1 MRVILSIISGA
12 NTDPVTKGKT
22 VQLRYP
28 TASDYPA
35 WSRLRAASADF
46 LQPWEPRWPSDD
58 LSRDSYRKRLKRYAR
73 ETKAQT
79 GYPFF
84 IERRSDKALLGGIS
98 LGHVR
103 RGVSQS
109 GQIGYWIGKD
119 FAGQGH
125 MSEGLE
131 LLCNF
136 AFSSLNLHRL
146 EAACVPS
153 NIRSIGLLEKAGFE
167 REGHLRSYL
176 KINGSWQDHILYSRI
191 HPLHGADFN
200 LRSESGDT

>member
-1 MRVILSIISGA
+1 MIFSIISGA
-12 NTDPVTKGKT
+12 TADPVTRGKT
-22 VQLRYP
+22 VQLRFP
-28 TASDYPA
+28 HASDYAA
-35 WSRLRAASADF
+35 WARLRAASSEF

-58 LSRDSYRKRLKRYAR
+58 LSRDSYRKRLKRYNQ
-73 ETKAQT
+73 EIKAQT
-79 GYPFF
+79 GFPFF
-84 IERRSDKALLGGIS
+84 IERRSDKTLLGGIS

-125 MSEGLE
+125 MREGLE

-153 NIRSIGLLEKAGFE
+153 NERSIGLLEKAGFE

-176 KINGSWQDHILYSRI
+176 KINGNWQDHILYSRI
-191 HPLHGADFN
+191 NPFHGADFGS
-200 LRSESGDT
+200 RTDKRDA

>member
-1 MRVILSIISGA
+1 MIFSIVSGKFV
-12 NTDPVTKGKT
+12 DPVTRGKT

-28 TASDYPA
+28 LASDYKS

-58 LSRDSYRKRLKRYAR
+58 LSHEAFRKRLKRYAK
-73 ETKAQT
+73 EIKAQS
-79 GYPFF
+79 GFPFF
-84 IERRSDKALLGGIS
+84 IERKSDKTLLGGIS

-109 GQIGYWIGKD
+109 GQIGYWIGKE

-191 HPLHGADFN
+191 HPLHSADFKA
-200 LRSESGDT
+200 RADVGGV